1 MSSELGA
8 RSTIGRYRV
17 LRRLSVGG
25 MAEVFLAMV
34 EGPGEFRKFVTL
46 KCILPDY
53 REDEE
58 FVRMF
63 LEEAR
68 ITAALSHANIAQ
80 VFDLRADDDALYL
93 AMEYVEGEDL
103 QRMLRAFA
111 KVRREVPIGL
121 TCMVIRDAANAL
133 HHAHSFVDPTTGAR
147 APIIHRDVSPKNI
160 MVAYSGSVKLLDFGI
175 AKMKVETQ
183 VVRSTSVK
191 GSRGYMSPEQIEGSV
206 DARSDLFSLGAVMY
220 EMLTGTPAFATTRG
234 KLEMPQV
241 GQLRPPHVLRPAV
254 GEALSTVVMQAL
266 ELEPARRFESGK
278 DMARAIETAAPELF
292 DQERTAA
299 VMHEMFAEGIAKVRS
314 LAHSDDDDPDTV
326 QELERGS
333 ETEQTTPIATD
344 LWNQPADHSPTVLV
358 VDDSHA
364 SLEVLKAQ
372 LGRAGFNVV
381 GASTGRDAI
390 ASLDRFKPDAII
402 LDVVMPELTGYDVCR
417 LIREREPHRETPIL
431 FVSAACSLEER
442 IRGLEAG
449 GDDFIRKPYS
459 AAELALRVRSHLARV
474 AVMHE

>member
-1 MSSELGA
+1 MSASELGP

-34 EGPGEFRKFVTL
+34 EGPGEFKKFVTL

-103 QRMLRAFA
+103 QRMLRAFMKA
-111 KVRREVPIGL
+111 RRAVPIGL

-133 HHAHSFVDPTTGAR
+133 HHAHSFADASGAR
-147 APIIHRDVSPKNI
+147 TPIIHRDVSPKNI

-183 VVRSTSVK
+183 IVRSTSVK

-220 EMLTGTPAFATTRG
+220 EMLTGAPAFVTRG
-234 KLEMPQV
+234 KIEVPSPDQLPPPPAL
-241 GQLRPPHVLRPAV
+241 LRPEV
-254 GEALSTVVMQAL
+254 GAALSAVAMQAL
-266 ELEPARRFESGK
+266 ELDPAKRFASGK
-278 DMARAIETAAPELF
+278 DMARAIEAAAPELF

-299 VMHEMFAEGIAKVRS
+299 VMHEMFAEGIASVRAQLHTS
-314 LAHSDDDDPDTV
+314 EQVAAEEPRSDT
-326 QELERGS
+326 ERTS
-333 ETEQTTPIATD
+333 PAATD
-344 LWNQPADHSPTVLV
+344 VWSHAPAEAQSPLVLV

-372 LGRAGFNVV
+372 LGRAGFNVA
-381 GASTGRDAI
+381 GASTGREAI
-390 ASLDRFKPDAII
+390 GMLDRIKPNAII
-402 LDVVMPELTGYDVCR
+402 LDVVMPELSGYEVCK
-417 LIREREPHRETPIL
+417 LIREREPFRETPIL